1 METVQLRVEVSSKT
15 SAEVSYLAKRL
26 GISKKKTYA
35 LMMDLFLFER
45 DLDKAYTNLNNY
57 LFMRGAPDPDEP
69 PDDLPSE

>member
-45 DLDKAYTNLNNY
+45 DLDKAFSNLKTY
-57 LFMRGAPDPDEP
+57 LSRVSVPGLDI
-69 PDDLPSE
+69 DDVPF

>member
-1 METVQLRVEVSSKT
+1 MELVQLRVEVSSKT

-45 DLDKAYTNLNNY
+45 DLDVAYTNLNNY
-57 LFMRGAPDPDEP
+57 LFMRGKDFPANKPDEVP
-69 PDDLPSE
+69 F